1 MVSSFN
7 SSAEILRSRTGEAI
21 IALFLKN
28 RVIDLNVECVAL
40 LTMASMQK
48 HFNLHGQING
58 QSMYVQQVQL
68 NFKQERN
75 IVIFII
81 WLNLEDIILCKIS
94 HKYTE

>member
-40 LTMASMQK
+40 LTMASM
-48 HFNLHGQING
+48 
-58 QSMYVQQVQL
+58 
-68 NFKQERN
+68 
-75 IVIFII
+75 
-81 WLNLEDIILCKIS
+81 
-94 HKYTE
+94 